1 MSTFIGGIGID
12 ISEHHIRITQMG
24 MFGSITKT
32 TEITLPDGWIVD
44 EEVLEKEEVQKKI
57 DELFKKEKIGHVR
70 AALLLPESRVFS
82 TSFLLPTGT
91 KGEAVQT
98 QALERAQ
105 RDIPIPFAQAVTSVS
120 QGERTENGIQTTVYA
135 MEQKVFDGFAQLF
148 EHTQIKIVA
157 IEANTKG
164 VHRLLK
170 NKAKKNG
177 KKGKDGKVKRK
188 RKDVMMVVDVGHSWA
203 TMSVYTPKGSNLY
216 SRTISYRHVGEGLA
230 GKEALPG
237 EIVELLT
244 GAIKDAMVYFDQ
256 QELSIQHMYL
266 SGVEALDTALRDAF
280 KGEEFKE
287 LQPQWIGD
295 VLPGTQLTKKKIH
308 QFGPSIGAAMR
319 AVHPFRYRY
328 QHNFSQHLMQTK
340 QKGFTLVE
348 LLVVIAIIGILV
360 AIIFVALDPAA
371 RFGQARDAVRQ
382 NDVQEVLSSIKLYQV
397 DNGGAHLASINGLTN
412 GEVYMAVNGA
422 TMAAGCD
429 DNNAN
434 CTTNVTSDTHCVDI
448 AGLITGGYLDS
459 MPVSPAGLT
468 TWDDGDTSGEEGSG
482 YTISKDANGI
492 VTVRACEDEQTTT
505 EIEAAR

>member
-1 MSTFIGGIGID
+1 
-12 ISEHHIRITQMG
+12 
-24 MFGSITKT
+24 
-32 TEITLPDGWIVD
+32 
-44 EEVLEKEEVQKKI
+44 
-57 DELFKKEKIGHVR
+57 
-70 AALLLPESRVFS
+70 
-82 TSFLLPTGT
+82 
-91 KGEAVQT
+91 
-98 QALERAQ
+98 
-105 RDIPIPFAQAVTSVS
+105 
-120 QGERTENGIQTTVYA
+120 
-135 MEQKVFDGFAQLF
+135 
-148 EHTQIKIVA
+148 VA

-170 NKAKKNG
+170 RRAKKKQRKNG
-177 KKGKDGKVKRK
+177 KDII
-188 RKDVMMVVDVGHSWA
+188 MVADVGHTWA
-203 TMSVYTPKGSNLY
+203 TISVYTPKGSNLY

-230 GKEALPG
+230 GKEKLPG
-237 EIVELLT
+237 EIVELFT

-256 QELSIQHMYL
+256 QELSINYFYL

-280 KGEEFKE
+280 KGDAVTQ

-295 VLPGTQLTKKKIH
+295 VLPGTKLTKKKIH

-319 AVHPFRYRY
+319 AAHPFRYGY
-328 QHNFSQHLMQTK
+328 QHNFSKHLMQTK

-382 NDVQEVLSSIKLYQV
+382 NDVQEILSAIKLYQV

-422 TMAAGCD
+422 TMGTGCD

-434 CTTNVTSDTHCVDI
+434 CTTNVTSDTNCVDI
-448 AGLITGGYLDS
+448 AGLISGGYLNG